1 VRCPECMQQTADVGP
16 FCVACGA
23 PIGMPGHPAAPR
35 PRPAIWRRPEIIA
48 FAASVA
54 LISLL
59 TAITVISGK
68 TGGPTTHAA
77 PALQAT
83 SARWTYTTGSY
94 VDTRPAVAGGTVYVS
109 GHDGRVCALDA
120 ATGRLRWAYA
130 AGGSVSDPTVAGGTV
145 YIGSHGG
152 RVFALDAATGRLRWT
167 YTTGDM
173 IDSSPAVAA
182 DAVYVG
188 SHYGKVY
195 ALDAATGR
203 LHWFYTTGIM
213 PDSGP
218 TVARGTVY
226 VGSEDNKVYALN
238 AGS

>member
-1 VRCPECMQQTADVGP
+1 MRCPECRQQTADVGP
-16 FCVACGA
+16 FCVGCGA
-23 PIGMPGHPAAPR
+23 PTGMPGHPAAPR

-68 TGGPTTHAA
+68 SGGPATRAT
-77 PALQAT
+77 PALQVT

-94 VDTRPAVAGGTVYVS
+94 VDTRPAVAGGTVYAGS
-109 GHDGRVCALDA
+109 DDGTVYALDT
-120 ATGRLRWAYA
+120 ATGGLRWAYT
-130 AGGSVSDPTVAGGTV
+130 AGDSVSDPAVAGGTV
-145 YIGSHGG
+145 YVGSLDFK
-152 RVFALDAATGRLRWT
+152 VYALDAATGRLRWT
-167 YTTGDM
+167 YT
-173 IDSSPAVAA
+173 A
-182 DAVYVG
+182 
-188 SHYGKVY
+188 
-195 ALDAATGR
+195 
-203 LHWFYTTGIM
+203 GIM

-218 TVARGTVY
+218 AAARGTIY